1 MQNARNKLM
10 DAVHSQRTRLCK
22 TQNVIMRRPNC
33 AGDVRAIPSLS
44 SKMTAPCGLDR
55 CTFSA
60 LTLCACDRNRGDRIA
75 TAAQPTFRRCN
86 SNYIFQQRLGV
97 FRATVASTVSLN
109 AYTYLGFLYAW
120 SAFELPPTTCSAAR
134 DRKSYQ
140 KAWKGSGARHRG
152 SPRDLGA
159 APRTCFGNCQ
169 YGSPSS

>member
-97 FRATVASTVSLN
+97 FRTTVASTVSPN
-109 AYTYLGFLYAW
+109 AYTYL
-120 SAFELPPTTCSAAR
+120 
-134 DRKSYQ
+134 KSNQMISDMWKQHWNVANSLKRYQ
-140 KAWKGSGARHRG
+140 
-152 SPRDLGA
+152 
-159 APRTCFGNCQ
+159 
-169 YGSPSS
+169 SSRIIEIQNKSHKVMKSNNLL